1 MWMASPFLI
10 VLIVYGLMIIIPA
23 LMFSRYVRR
32 VEDFFVAGRK
42 LNSTLLFSTLLAA
55 NIGAG
60 STVGAAALG
69 FTTGLSA
76 WWWVGSAGIGSLVL
90 AFTVGPR
97 IRNYAA
103 RHNFLTVGDFLEYRY
118 DRKVKG
124 IVILILWLGGLAI
137 LAGQLMAFS
146 RILEVVAGTG
156 KATGSILGG
165 IVVITYFSATGLK
178 GTAWINM
185 FQLMVKG
192 AGFLLALPLAMAA
205 MGGWDAFV
213 SGVQL
218 RSMEIDGYSNFFGE
232 GSANVLHYLVLLVP
246 SFIVSPGILQKI
258 YGAKDDRTVRIGIA
272 ANGVSLLL
280 FSFFPV
286 LLGMMAAVSLSG
298 LSHPDL
304 ALPSIITEMV
314 PFWVGALLLA
324 AIFSAEISSADAVL
338 FMLSTSLGKDL
349 YKTFINP
356 DAGEKRMLR
365 ASRIT
370 SVSAGAIAVVF
381 AIVLPSV
388 ISALE
393 IFYSLLSASL
403 FVPLIWGLYHSKP
416 GSKACVMAISA
427 SLLLTV
433 IIHFLSNGKGFFLLS
448 PVAFG
453 ILSSLLLF
461 AVAWMGTRVRPGH

>member
-1 MWMASPFLI
+1 MVSPFLLVI
-10 VLIVYGLMIIIPA
+10 IIYGIAIIIPA
-23 LMFSRYVRR
+23 LFFSRYINR
-32 VEDFFVAGRK
+32 VSDFFVAGRK
-42 LNSTLLFSTLLAA
+42 LNAALLFSTLLAA

-69 FTTGLSA
+69 FSKGLSG

-97 IRNYAA
+97 IRAYAA

-124 IVILILWLGGLAI
+124 IISVILWLGGLAI

-156 KATGSILGG
+156 RTTGSILGG

-205 MGGWDAFV
+205 IGGWDSFM
-213 SGVQL
+213 SGVQA
-218 RSMEIDGYSNFFGE
+218 RSMDIEGYSSFFG
-232 GSANVLHYLVLLVP
+232 SSSTDILHYLVLLVP
-246 SFIVSPGILQKI
+246 SFMVSPGILQKI
-258 YGAKDDRTVRIGIA
+258 YGAKDDRTVRIGVA

-286 LLGMMAAVSLSG
+286 ILGMMAAISLPE

-304 ALPSIITEMV
+304 ALPSIITELV

-349 YKTFINP
+349 YKTFLNP
-356 DAGEKRMLR
+356 DASEQRMLR

-370 SVSAGAIAVVF
+370 SVSAGIMAVILST
-381 AIVLPSV
+381 ALPSV

-393 IFYSLLSASL
+393 IFYSLLAASL

-416 GSKACVMAISA
+416 GSKTCVQAILA
-427 SLLLTV
+427 SLLIT
-433 IIHFLSNGKGFFLLS
+433 ISIHFMTGGQGFPLLS
-448 PVAFG
+448 PVTFG
-453 ILSSLLLF
+453 ILISLILF
-461 AVAWMGTRVRPGH
+461 TLSWAANRFRDSRTA

>member
-1 MWMASPFLI
+1 MASPFLL
-10 VLIVYGLMIIIPA
+10 VLIIYGLMIIIPA
-23 LMFSRYVRR
+23 LLFSSYIRR

-42 LNSTLLFSTLLAA
+42 LNSVLLFSTLLAA

-69 FTTGLSA
+69 FTKGLSA
-76 WWWVGSAGIGSLVL
+76 WWWVGSAGIGSLIL

-97 IRNYAA
+97 IRNYAEL
-103 RHNFLTVGDFLEYRY
+103 HNFLTVGDFLEYRY

-124 IVILILWLGGLAI
+124 IVSVILWLGGLAI

-192 AGFLLALPLAMAA
+192 AGFLLALPLALAA
-205 MGGWDAFV
+205 IGGWDAFIA
-213 SGVQL
+213 GVQL
-218 RSMEIDGYSNFFGE
+218 RSMDINGYGNILGDS
-232 GSANVLHYLVLLVP
+232 SANILHYLVLLVP
-246 SFIVSPGILQKI
+246 SFIVSPGILQKV
-258 YGAKDDRTVRIGIA
+258 YGARDDRTVRIGIA

-286 LLGMMAAVSLSG
+286 LLGMMAAVSISG

-356 DAGEKRMLR
+356 AASEERMLR

-370 SVSAGAIAVVF
+370 SVSAGGIAVVF

-403 FVPLIWGLYHSKP
+403 FVPLIWGLYNSKP
-416 GSKACVMAISA
+416 GPKTCVQAISA
-427 SLLLTV
+427 SLLLTL
-433 IIHFLSNGKGFFLLS
+433 IIHFLSDGQGFYLLS

-453 ILSSLLLF
+453 ILFSLLLF
-461 AVAWMGTRVRPGH
+461 ALAWGRNRIRNSQS

>member
-1 MWMASPFLI
+1 MVNPFLLVI
-10 VLIVYGLMIIIPA
+10 IIYGILIIIPA
-23 LMFSRYVRR
+23 LLFSRYINR
-32 VEDFFVAGRK
+32 VSDFFVAGRK
-42 LNSTLLFSTLLAA
+42 LNSVLLFSTLLAA

-69 FTTGLSA
+69 FSKGLSA

-97 IRNYAA
+97 IRRYAA
-103 RHNFLTVGDFLEYRY
+103 EHNFLTVGDFLEYRY

-124 IVILILWLGGLAI
+124 IISVILWLGGLAI
-137 LAGQLMAFS
+137 LAGQLIAFS

-192 AGFLLALPLAMAA
+192 AGFLLALPLALAA
-205 MGGWDAFV
+205 IGGWDSFMA
-213 SGVQL
+213 GVQAK
-218 RSMEIDGYSNFFGE
+218 SVEVAGYSNFFGD
-232 GSANVLHYLVLLVP
+232 GSTDILHYMVLLIP
-246 SFIVSPGILQKI
+246 SFMVSPGILQKI
-258 YGAKDDRTVRIGIA
+258 YGARDDRTVRIGVA
-272 ANGVSLLL
+272 ANGVSLLI

-286 LLGMMAAVSLSG
+286 ILGMMAAVSIQG

-304 ALPSIITEMV
+304 ALPSVITELV

-338 FMLSTSLGKDL
+338 FMLSTSLGQDL

-356 DAGEKRMLR
+356 KADGKRMLR
-365 ASRIT
+365 VSRVT
-370 SVSAGAIAVVF
+370 SVSAGILAVLLST
-381 AIVLPSV
+381 ALPSV

-416 GSKACVMAISA
+416 GPKACLQAVSA

-433 IIHFLSNGKGFFLLS
+433 IIHFLTDGKGFYLLS

-453 ILSSLLLF
+453 ILSSLVLF
-461 AVAWMGTRVRPGH
+461 TLAWAGSRMRKTG

>member
-1 MWMASPFLI
+1 MVNPFLL
-10 VLIVYGLMIIIPA
+10 VIIIYGIVIIVPA
-23 LMFSRYVRR
+23 LLFSRYINR
-32 VEDFFVAGRK
+32 VSDFYVAGRK

-69 FTTGLSA
+69 FSKGLSA

-97 IRNYAA
+97 IRRYAA
-103 RHNFLTVGDFLEYRY
+103 MHNYLTVGDFLEHRY
-118 DRKVKG
+118 DRNVKG
-124 IVILILWLGGLAI
+124 IISVILWLGGLAI

-156 KATGSILGG
+156 KTTGSILGG

-192 AGFLLALPLAMAA
+192 AGFLLAIPLALAA
-205 MGGWDAFV
+205 IGGWDSFMA
-213 SGVQL
+213 GVQV
-218 RSMEIDGYSNFFGE
+218 RSMEIEGYSSFFG
-232 GSANVLHYLVLLVP
+232 SSSTDILHYLVLLVP
-246 SFIVSPGILQKI
+246 AFMVSPGILQKI
-258 YGAKDDRTVRIGIA
+258 YGARDDRTVRIGIA
-272 ANGVSLLL
+272 ANGVSLLI

-286 LLGMMAAVSLSG
+286 ILGMMAAVSLSG

-304 ALPSIITEMV
+304 ALPSVITEMV
-314 PFWVGALLLA
+314 PFWIGALLLA

-338 FMLSTSLGKDL
+338 FMLSTSLGQDL

-356 DAGEKRMLR
+356 NAGEKRMLR

-370 SVSAGAIAVVF
+370 SVSAGILAVLLST
-381 AIVLPSV
+381 ALPSV

-416 GSKACVMAISA
+416 GPKACIQAVSA
-427 SLLLTV
+427 SLLITV
-433 IIHFLSNGKGFFLLS
+433 FIHFLTDGKGLSLLS

-453 ILSSLLLF
+453 ILSSLVLF
-461 AVAWMGTRVRPGH
+461 TLAWAGNRIRSNR

>member
-1 MWMASPFLI
+1 MVSPFLL
-10 VLIVYGLMIIIPA
+10 VLIIYGIVIIIPA
-23 LMFSRYVRR
+23 LLFSRHIRR
-32 VEDFFVAGRK
+32 VSDFYVAGRK

-69 FTTGLSA
+69 FSKGLSA

-90 AFTVGPR
+90 AFTLGPR
-97 IRNYAA
+97 IRRYAA
-103 RHNFLTVGDFLEYRY
+103 RYNYLTVGDFLEHRY
-118 DRKVKG
+118 NRNVKG
-124 IVILILWLGGLAI
+124 IISVILWLGGLAI

-156 KATGSILGG
+156 KTTGSILGG

-192 AGFLLALPLAMAA
+192 AGFLLALPLALAA
-205 MGGWDAFV
+205 IGGWDSFMA
-213 SGVQL
+213 GVQV
-218 RSMEIDGYSNFFGE
+218 RSMEIEGYSSFFG
-232 GSANVLHYLVLLVP
+232 SSSTDILHYLVLLVP
-246 SFIVSPGILQKI
+246 SFMVSPGILQKI
-258 YGAKDDRTVRIGIA
+258 YGARDDRTVRIGVA
-272 ANGVSLLL
+272 ANGVSLLI

-286 LLGMMAAVSLSG
+286 ILGMMAAVSLSG

-304 ALPSIITEMV
+304 ALPSVITEMV

-338 FMLSTSLGKDL
+338 FMLSTSLGQDL

-356 DAGEKRMLR
+356 NAGEKRMLS

-370 SVSAGAIAVVF
+370 SVSAGILAVLLST
-381 AIVLPSV
+381 ALPSV

-403 FVPLIWGLYHSKP
+403 FVPVIWGLYHSKP
-416 GSKACVMAISA
+416 GPKACIQAVSA

-433 IIHFLSNGKGFFLLS
+433 IIHFLTDGTGISFLS

-453 ILSSLLLF
+453 ILSSLVLF
-461 AVAWMGTRVRPGH
+461 ALAGTGNRIRSNR